1 MLAGELSP
9 GILWAMK
16 LVSFVLS
23 LFAIL
28 GGSLLLLPLLAW
40 ASVQDPRLS
49 GASYYAAV
57 LAKLLGTWAV
67 WAGVATVILGVA
79 AGLHA
84 ILLAGGD
91 RHERKEA
98 WPNFRVG
105 LLVGS
110 MAVFSLLLFVNYLGL
125 QAGAVGPI
133 SRWVWR

>member
-1 MLAGELSP
+1 
-9 GILWAMK
+9 MK
-16 LVSFVLS
+16 LVTFVLS

-28 GGSLLLLPLLAW
+28 AGSLLLLPLLAW
-40 ASVQDPRLS
+40 ASVHQDPRLS

-79 AGLHA
+79 AALHA
-84 ILLAGGD
+84 VLLAGGD

-98 WPNFRVG
+98 WPNFRVS
-105 LLVGS
+105 LVVGS
-110 MAVFSLLLFVNYLGL
+110 VAVFSLLLFVNYLGL
-125 QAGAVGPI
+125 QAGAVGPF